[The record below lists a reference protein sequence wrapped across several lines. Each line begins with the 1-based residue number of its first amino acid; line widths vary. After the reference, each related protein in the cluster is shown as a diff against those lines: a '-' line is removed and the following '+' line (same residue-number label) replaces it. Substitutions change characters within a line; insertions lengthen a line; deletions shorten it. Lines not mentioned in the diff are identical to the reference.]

1 MASASATVVAVP
13 FVHRLLDKAMQDI
26 WVRRISC
33 LDFRFQY
40 ERRRVLALPVPAQNC
55 AFQNAGSKCWRAS
68 VWEVH
73 PVFALYVCNAAA
85 GCSADSNDGWDEV
98 Q

>member
-1 MASASATVVAVP
+1 MTPHNRGTYHPNWSAESVE
-13 FVHRLLDKAMQDI
+13 K
-26 WVRRISC
+26 
-33 LDFRFQY
+33 
-40 ERRRVLALPVPAQNC
+40 LAGHQVKLVGQFLVDNEYNLPAQNC

-68 VWEVH
+68 VWEMH
-73 PVFALYVCNAAA
+73 PVFVLYVCNAAA